1 MDNSLSESARFA
13 VYREKLKG
21 ICEANNLSYV
31 FIKNAYPIKLV
42 IRPLGGVGE
51 QMSMLEEASEDN
63 YISPGAS
70 ILFTV
75 KDGNLTYRISKT
87 FTISDT
93 LFNKIKNIFKNM
105 HYLWLQFFFRDLVE
119 GGKLA
124 ALGYKMPDIPESGV
138 QQDAPRENE
147 SDSSNLPGEA
157 EPLEEIEDDTDD
169 ADDAEAEAPAEDE
182 LAKATEIARQND
194 GITQALLEQQMG
206 VTAEKAIALLDELET
221 AGVIDFY
228 DGRYYL
234 AKADSEEE

>member
-75 KDGNLTYRISKT
+75 KDGNLTYRMSKT

-93 LFNKIKNIFKNM
+93 MFNKIKNIFKNM

-124 ALGYKMPDIPESGV
+124 ALGYKMPDIPAWQPIPAFSAVLRCRFCRTPAVGAFSG
-138 QQDAPRENE
+138 QSR
-147 SDSSNLPGEA
+147 SS
-157 EPLEEIEDDTDD
+157 
-169 ADDAEAEAPAEDE
+169 
-182 LAKATEIARQND
+182 Q
-194 GITQALLEQQMG
+194 
-206 VTAEKAIALLDELET
+206 TAHCR
-221 AGVIDFY
+221 GQ
-228 DGRYYL
+228 
-234 AKADSEEE
+234 

>member
-75 KDGNLTYRISKT
+75 KDGNLTYRMSKT

-124 ALGYKMPDIPESGV
+124 ALGYKMPMTKRPCRT
-138 QQDAPRENE
+138 APTSFLRCMDPAAKRTHPVISAKLLTLNAT
-147 SDSSNLPGEA
+147 SAAKLAMTTAMRSSCA
-157 EPLEEIEDDTDD
+157 ERSM
-169 ADDAEAEAPAEDE
+169 A
-182 LAKATEIARQND
+182 ND
-194 GITQALLEQQMG
+194 RPCK
-206 VTAEKAIALLDELET
+206 V
-221 AGVIDFY
+221 
-228 DGRYYL
+228 
-234 AKADSEEE
+234 

>member
-75 KDGNLTYRISKT
+75 KDGNLTYRMSKT

-124 ALGYKMPDIPESGV
+124 ALGYKMPDIPESGG

>member
-75 KDGNLTYRISKT
+75 KDGNLTYRMSKT

-124 ALGYKMPDIPESGV
+124 ALGYKMPDIPESGG

-182 LAKATEIARQND
+182 LAKAIEIARQND